1 MPVAKSTAR
10 KLTTKAE
17 WALLESSY
25 SDALKA
31 LTPSQLKQRVVRARK
46 LQDKYRDLARQQRGE
61 ARGKRPARRTRAA
74 QGNANTREKQ
84 ELFTEARLRFEAQ
97 LARLEAAAA
106 REAEREARQEARDA
120 AKAARKRPS
129 SAARKR
135 RSSRSAG
142 KASAAKSST
151 AASRGA
157 RKASVFS
164 RQATK
169 AKRAHAGARG
179 RRRQGKRDSR

>member
-17 WALLESSY
+17 WALLESSFG
-25 SDALKA
+25 DALKE
-31 LTPSQLKQRVVRARK
+31 LTASQLKQRVVRARK
-46 LQDKYRDLARQQRGE
+46 LQDKNRDLARQQRGE
-61 ARGKRPARRTRAA
+61 ARGKRKARRTRAS
-74 QGNANTREKQ
+74 QGNANTRAKQ

-106 REAEREARQEARDA
+106 REAERDARRAARNA
-120 AKAARKRPS
+120 AKAARKRP
-129 SAARKR
+129 
-135 RSSRSAG
+135 SSRSAG

-151 AASRGA
+151 AASRSA

-179 RRRQGKRDSR
+179 RRRQGKRDAR